1 MTRGLLFISLFGLFT
16 SSSYLC
22 LVLVA
27 CLRFALRKRS
37 WPIRPR
43 GNLPAL
49 SVMKPL
55 HGFEPELRRNL
66 ESFFQQDYPEFELIF
81 CARDE
86 SDPALNLAREI
97 ACKYPWVNAHF
108 LTSGPPRF
116 ANAKVASLERMAAIA
131 RHDLFVISDSDVCV
145 APNYLQEVVQPLSD
159 PRVGL
164 VTCIYRGVTRFGFV
178 AQLDAAGKTVEMTSG
193 VLVADMLE
201 GMKFALGPTMVTRRE
216 TIRQAG
222 GFDELGRYYADDFVL
237 GNRLAKQ
244 GKKVFL
250 SDHIIELAIVDPGF
264 WGSVTNQL
272 RWARSTRHSRAL
284 GHLGSGLTY
293 AMPFG
298 LLGLAWGIRTGH
310 PWLGLG
316 LLGLAVGN
324 RMLQAGGVATLAVQS
339 RQWLR
344 TALIYPMRDLL
355 GFCIWVASYLGS
367 DMRWRGERY
376 AFKAGGRIEKIAASS
391 PIADFDPNPRP
402 AMDAVRN
409 RP

>member
-1 MTRGLLFISLFGLFT
+1 MTRILLFISLFGLFT
-16 SSSYLC
+16 ASGYLC

-27 CLRFALRKRS
+27 CLRFAWRKLA
-37 WPIRPR
+37 RPVR
-43 GNLPAL
+43 RMEKLPAV

-81 CARDE
+81 CARQD
-86 SDPALNLAREI
+86 SDPALTLAREI
-97 ACKYPWVNAHF
+97 ASRYPQVNTRF

-116 ANAKVASLERMAAIA
+116 ANAKVASLERMSAIA
-131 RHDLFVISDSDVCV
+131 RYDLFVISDSDVCV

-159 PRVGL
+159 PRVSL
-164 VTCIYRGVTRFGFV
+164 VTCAYRGVTRFGFV

-237 GNRLAKQ
+237 GNNLARQ
-244 GKKVFL
+244 GKKVVL

-264 WGSVTNQL
+264 WGSVSNQL

-293 AMPFG
+293 AAPFG
-298 LLGLAWGIRTGH
+298 LLGLAWGVRTGH
-310 PWLGLG
+310 PLLGLG

-324 RMLQAGGVATLAVQS
+324 RMLQAWAVTTWVVRS

-344 TALIYPMRDLL
+344 TTLIYPVRDLL

-376 AFKAGGRIEKIAASS
+376 TFKAGGRIEKVAVPA
-391 PIADFDPNPRP
+391 PIPDFDPNTSP
-402 AMDAVRN
+402 AMDALRN